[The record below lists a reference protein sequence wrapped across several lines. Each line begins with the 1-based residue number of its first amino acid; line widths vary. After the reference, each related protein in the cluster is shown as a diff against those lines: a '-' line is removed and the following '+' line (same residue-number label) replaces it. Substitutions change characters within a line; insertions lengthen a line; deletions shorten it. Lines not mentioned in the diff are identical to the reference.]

1 MKYLDFLW
9 ALDVLYR
16 YYPRYHAND
25 ILILADDIVKWFNNE
40 LPEDSS
46 TLIYLKTYF
55 NSPTEALRAV
65 WKEVQLLAGPYLT
78 LN

>member
-25 ILILADDIVKWFNNE
+25 MIVLADDVWKWLHNE
-40 LPEDSS
+40 LPENSS
-46 TLIYLKTYF
+46 TLVYLKSCF
-55 NSPTEALRAV
+55 ASPQEALKAV
-65 WKEVQLLAGPYLT
+65 WKEISLLAGPYI
-78 LN
+78 NVN